1 MCVPPATSRWDWV
14 SERAPV
20 TRVRGLTLR
29 CAWRCCVHGALLA
42 LLPVTQALAADQ
54 PGRVPRPVIEAGA
67 GDGATCVADTAFMR
81 TNHMDL
87 LKHQRDDTV
96 HRGIRTPKF
105 SLKGCVNCHA
115 SKKTNSVIAGADD
128 FCSSCHRYVG
138 VTLDCFECH
147 NATAQATPGKTSA
160 VSSAVLPASAATGGK
175 Q

>member
-1 MCVPPATSRWDWV
+1 M
-14 SERAPV
+14 
-20 TRVRGLTLR
+20 
-29 CAWRCCVHGALLA
+29 
-42 LLPVTQALAADQ
+42 
-54 PGRVPRPVIEAGA
+54 IEAGA

-115 SKKTNSVIAGADD
+115 SKKTNSVIAAAED
-128 FCSSCHRYVG
+128 FCSSCHRYAG

-147 NATAQATPGKTSA
+147 NATAQATPGKASA
-160 VSSAVLPASAATGGK
+160 VSATGGK